1 MMKTIFSEGS
11 KHWWPAMLI
20 WVIAWISL
28 GWLDSYLD
36 LANLSMV
43 LLIGSAAAS
52 LWLTPFWSIVVS
64 TIAIVAFNWSFV
76 PPRGSFHVDL
86 NQHLLLL
93 VAMVMVNGLI
103 AMLMVLQRRAAI
115 RSNDQRIRTT
125 LLASISHDFRTPLAT
140 IIGSASSLH
149 DQFHQLTDADKQK
162 MVEIILSQSNQLNQ
176 ITNNVLQI
184 VRLDSNQLN
193 LHKDWESAEEL
204 VGSAVKLCRQ
214 RSPKRQ
220 IDVAV
225 DAGLPLLWCD
235 ALLVVQLLE
244 NLIENAIKY
253 SPVNEVILVSGHLK
267 AGSVIFS
274 VADRGAGVPPELAD
288 KIFDAFQRGVQSSKT
303 GSGIGLTLCQMIAG
317 IHNGSIS
324 MSARE
329 GGGSVFNCIFPIK
342 ENMSSPP
349 LEKN

>member
-1 MMKTIFSEGS
+1 MPKIIFSS
-11 KHWWPAMLI
+11 WSQHWWPAIVI
-20 WVIAWISL
+20 WVFAWVALS
-28 GWLDSYLD
+28 WLDPYLD

-52 LWLTPFWSIVVS
+52 LWLTPFWSIIVS

-93 VAMVMVNGLI
+93 IAMVMVNGLI

-115 RSNDQRIRTT
+115 RSADQKIRTT

-149 DQFHQLTDADKQK
+149 DQFQQLTDTEKLK
-162 MVEIILSQSNQLNQ
+162 MVEVILNQSNQLNQ

-184 VRLDSNQLN
+184 VRLDSGQLN
-193 LHKDWESAEEL
+193 LRKDWESAEEL

-220 IDVAV
+220 IDAV
-225 DAGLPLLWCD
+225 VEPELPLMWCD
-235 ALLVVQLLE
+235 ALLIVQLLE

-253 SPVNEVILVSGHLK
+253 SPHNEAILVSACLQEN
-267 AGSVIFS
+267 SIRCS
-274 VADRGAGVPPELAD
+274 VADRGAGIPPELAE
-288 KIFDAFQRGVQSSKT
+288 KIFDAFQRGVHDAKS
-303 GSGIGLTLCQMIAG
+303 GSGIGLALCQMIAT
-317 IHNGSIS
+317 IHGGAIEVA
-324 MSARE
+324 ARD
-329 GGGSVFNCIFPIK
+329 GGGSVFTCVFPVK
-342 ENMSSPP
+342 ENRSSPP
-349 LEKN
+349 VEKS

>member
-1 MMKTIFSEGS
+1 MAKTFFSS
-11 KHWWPAMLI
+11 WSQRWWPAIFI
-20 WVIAWISL
+20 WGIAWISL
-28 GWLDSYLD
+28 SWLDPYLD

-52 LWLTPFWSIVVS
+52 LWLTPLWSIAVS

-93 VAMVMVNGLI
+93 IAMVMVNGLI

-115 RSNDQRIRTT
+115 RSADQKIRTT

-149 DQFHQLTDADKQK
+149 DQFLQLTDAEKLKIVDL
-162 MVEIILSQSNQLNQ
+162 ILNQSNQLNQ

-184 VRLDSNQLN
+184 VRLDSDQLN
-193 LHKDWESAEEL
+193 LRKDWESAEEL

-214 RSPKRQ
+214 RSPKRH
-220 IDVAV
+220 IDAV
-225 DAGLPLLWCD
+225 VEPELPLMWCD
-235 ALLVVQLLE
+235 ALLIVQLLE

-253 SPVNEVILVSGHLK
+253 SPSNETILVTSRIQEN
-267 AGSVIFS
+267 SIIFS
-274 VADRGAGVPPELAD
+274 VADRGAGIPPELAD
-288 KIFDAFQRGVQSSKT
+288 KIFDAFQRGAQEGKS
-303 GSGIGLTLCQMIAG
+303 GSGIGLTLCQMIAT
-317 IHNGSIS
+317 IHGGSI
-324 MSARE
+324 MMAHRD
-329 GGGSVFNCIFPIK
+329 GGGSVFTCVFPIK
-342 ENMSSPP
+342 ENKISLPI
-349 LEKN
+349 ENI